1 MAAKDNLEMPS
12 AQEILGRTNLNPS
25 LGSPSSSHSKDV
37 SGLQDTENEVKGQE
51 HSFLNDRGD
60 VEQMENGLLELLDD
74 FKKGKLHAFGGDA
87 YLQEMNQ
94 VRDLQEKLSKLH
106 FELEEEDLGQRMT
119 LSEDEQEKKS
129 QQKLEELMKNLE
141 KLCSSVQNLQ
151 QENE

>member
-25 LGSPSSSHSKDV
+25 LGSPSSSYSKDV

-74 FKKGKLHAFGGDA
+74 FKKGKLHAFGKFSFPYIQTFIHNNN
-87 YLQEMNQ
+87 YLEHIYFN
-94 VRDLQEKLSKLH
+94 R
-106 FELEEEDLGQRMT
+106 
-119 LSEDEQEKKS
+119 
-129 QQKLEELMKNLE
+129 
-141 KLCSSVQNLQ
+141 
-151 QENE
+151 